1 VCIFCHEMPMSVR
14 ALVLFEVP
22 NRSSIPR
29 LTLPASRHRGSG
41 ASKVKDHHVRENT
54 ILSFL
59 KAATNH
65 TDFIEFD
72 VHVCKASPTAAT
84 KDVLKHLIPVHC
96 TFITCCHI
104 CRMARWW
111 CTTTAR

>member
-1 VCIFCHEMPMSVR
+1 
-14 ALVLFEVP
+14 
-22 NRSSIPR
+22 
-29 LTLPASRHRGSG
+29 
-41 ASKVKDHHVRENT
+41 VRENT

-72 VHVCKASPTAAT
+72 VHVCKVGLLQFLQTAANT
-84 KDVLKHLIPVHC
+84 CCDGQFPPQHKHLLR
-96 TFITCCHI
+96 F
-104 CRMARWW
+104 RMGRWL

>member
-1 VCIFCHEMPMSVR
+1 MAQ
-14 ALVLFEVP
+14 ALQDFVSCNDF
-22 NRSSIPR
+22 R
-29 LTLPASRHRGSG
+29 RHRGSG

-72 VHVCKASPTAAT
+72 VHVCKVRMLDTA
-84 KDVLKHLIPVHC
+84 V
-96 TFITCCHI
+96 
-104 CRMARWW
+104 RR
-111 CTTTAR
+111 